1 MLDQLLA
8 RGDGLDALRISIA
21 GGALLVALV
30 YLAFVNGPVSTVRTV
45 LMTLPIALLAILPL
59 TYLGVVG
66 ADTGGLLILATA
78 LALSALGDFF
88 LALKE
93 KYFVPGLASFL
104 TAHVAYLV
112 AFLPR
117 VQMPEGAALV
127 AIVLAVVAA
136 GAFVVYLAP
145 RLGRMRLPVFAYFA
159 VIMAMVA
166 AALSVREASWML
178 GAGAA
183 VFALSDSLIAVRKFW
198 TPFPAINEAVWLTY
212 IAAQF
217 MIAAALLA
225 LLIPAQVA

>member
-8 RGDGLDALRISIA
+8 RGDGLDALRIAIA
-21 GGALLVALV
+21 GGALLLSLV

-45 LMTLPIALLAILPL
+45 LKTLPIALLAILPL

-66 ADTGGLLILATA
+66 AYTGGLLILATA

-112 AFLPR
+112 ALLPR
-117 VQMPEGAALV
+117 VQMPEGAPLV

-136 GAFVVYLAP
+136 GAFVV
-145 RLGRMRLPVFAYFA
+145 
-159 VIMAMVA
+159 
-166 AALSVREASWML
+166 
-178 GAGAA
+178 
-183 VFALSDSLIAVRKFW
+183 
-198 TPFPAINEAVWLTY
+198 
-212 IAAQF
+212 
-217 MIAAALLA
+217 
-225 LLIPAQVA
+225 